1 MKRLSLVATL
11 VFVTLFSS
19 HSVSNAEPRKL
30 PTWGAACPKAI
41 DATPS
46 RPQPEIKKFTF
57 NGQSF
62 SRLISNG
69 TTAVSKSAPAVGC
82 YADLKEITTDS
93 AEWQI
98 GVINRDKDGF
108 YWENAAGV
116 SWRLK
121 VSSNGKG
128 MMTDESNPYYDESKE
143 FIFVEDAALG
153 ATCKLPDVYQSGLR
167 LGFNRNPERISS
179 LGNPKNLI
187 IVIDFSDI
195 PFTGEINKLVS
206 EVLGPKTVRD
216 FYLYNSYGKLDLQF
230 ENYGKVIRANEP
242 STSYLPNAQGSF
254 FVNGIGQDR
263 RLTTEIL
270 TKVQKDIDLLRY
282 ESVSILVSGGAGL
295 GAYFG
300 SAIPG
305 INLKVGNGLVQ
316 NTSVMGAGIK
326 DNNFGIPSWKVLAHE
341 LGHLLGFLD
350 LYVSGGWGQ
359 QKTPGPFDM
368 MGHTFGSANDFLGW
382 NRWVQGWLDDGSV
395 VCDLDSPKKNEITLS
410 AISSNTGKRLYVKP
424 LSPTLALAI
433 EYRTESVNDRLNGE
447 DGLLV
452 YLIDLEVKTSKGP
465 IRLLQSEG
473 DVPKNWTT
481 DVELYATA
489 PLEVGQVTNNDTVM
503 IKNIRQSKES
513 ASFIIEMTP
522 KAEKAQEIVKAEQ
535 EKVAEIEA
543 KAETEFQAQQVAL
556 AAKVKKPKALPVKVK
571 TSITCVKGK
580 VIKKV
585 TDLAPKCPTGF
596 KKR

>member
-1 MKRLSLVATL
+1 MKRLSLIASL

-19 HSVSNAEPRKL
+19 LPTGNAEPRKL
-30 PTWGAACPKAI
+30 PTWGAACPEVV

-46 RPQPEIKKFTF
+46 LPQPKIKKFTF

-62 SRLISNG
+62 SRLVSNG
-69 TTAVSKSAPAVGC
+69 TTAVSKAALAVGC

-108 YWENAAGV
+108 YWENAAGA

-121 VSSNGKG
+121 VSSNGKA
-128 MMTDESNPYYDESKE
+128 MMTDESNPYFESAKE
-143 FIFVEDAALG
+143 FEFVEDVAPG
-153 ATCKLPDVYQSGLR
+153 STCKLLDVYQSGIR

-187 IVIDFSDI
+187 IVTDFSDI
-195 PFTGEINKLVS
+195 PFTGDINKLVS

-216 FYLYNSYGKLDLQF
+216 FYFYNSYGKLDLQF

-242 STSYLPNAQGSF
+242 SASYLPNAQGSF
-254 FVNGIGQDR
+254 FVNGMQQDR

-295 GAYFG
+295 GGYFG
-300 SAIPG
+300 AAIPG
-305 INLKVGNGLVQ
+305 LNLKVGNGLIR
-316 NTSVMGAGIK
+316 NTTVMGAGVK

-350 LYVSGGWGQ
+350 FYVSNGWGQ
-359 QKTPGPFDM
+359 QKTPGPFDL

-382 NRWVQGWLDDGSV
+382 NRWVQGWLDDASV
-395 VCDLDSPKKNEITLS
+395 VCDLDSSKKNEITLS

-424 LSPTLALAI
+424 LSSTKALAI

-447 DGLLV
+447 DGLLAYV
-452 YLIDLEVKTSKGP
+452 IDLEVKTGQGP

-473 DVPKNWTT
+473 DVPVNWTT

-489 PLEVGQVTNNDTVM
+489 PLEAGQVTSNDTVI
-503 IKNIRQSKES
+503 IKNVRQSKES
-513 ASFIIEMTP
+513 ASFVIEMTP
-522 KAEKAQEIVKAEQ
+522 KAEKAQEVAKAEQ
-535 EKVAEIEA
+535 EKVAEVEA
-543 KAETEFQAQQVAL
+543 KAEADFQARQVA
-556 AAKVKKPKALPVKVK
+556 AEVKVTKPQALSPKVK

-580 VIKKV
+580 VVKKV
-585 TDLAPKCPTGF
+585 TALTPKCPTGF